1 MNFLAHI
8 FLSGKSE
15 QILVGNFIGDSVK
28 GKYYDDYPVL
38 VQRGITLHRFID
50 FYTDTHP
57 VIHRSKFLLNS
68 HYHKYSGVVI
78 DIFYDHFLTVT
89 WNKFSDIPLR
99 EFIYNTYD
107 TLIRNSKL
115 FPEEVKRFF
124 PFFILRNWLET
135 YSYVNG
141 IETVLDGMSRHTS
154 LPDHTKFAIEIL
166 LEHYSLFEDHFM
178 EFFPQIIA
186 EIEKRFEISVYRK
199 DSSKLYMPSA

>member
-15 QILVGNFIGDSVK
+15 QILVGNFIGDSIK
-28 GKYYDDYPVL
+28 GKFYDDYPVL

-57 VIHRSKFLLNS
+57 TIHRSKFLLNS
-68 HYHKYSGVVI
+68 HYHKYSGVII

-89 WNKFSDIPLR
+89 WDKFSDIPLR

-115 FPEEVKRFF
+115 FPAEVKRFF
-124 PFFILRNWLET
+124 PFFILHNWLET

-141 IETVLDGMSRHTS
+141 IEAVLKGMTKHTS
-154 LPDHTKFAIEIL
+154 LPDYTRFAIETL
-166 LEHYSLFEDHFM
+166 MEHYSLFEDQFM
-178 EFFPQIIA
+178 EFFPQIID

-199 DSSKLYMPSA
+199 DSSSLYLPSA

>member
-15 QILVGNFIGDSVK
+15 QILVGNFIGDSIK
-28 GKYYDDYPVL
+28 GKFYDDYPVL

-57 VIHRSKFLLNS
+57 VIHKSKFLLNS
-68 HYHKYSGVVI
+68 YYHKYSGVII

-89 WNKFSDIPLR
+89 WHKYSDIPLR
-99 EFIYNTYD
+99 EFIYDTYD

-115 FPEEVKRFF
+115 FPGEVKRFF

-141 IETVLDGMSRHTS
+141 IETVLKGMSKHTS
-154 LPDHTKFAIEIL
+154 LPDHTRFAIEIL

-199 DSSKLYMPSA
+199 DSSKLYTPSA